1 VHPGLFILFARF
13 YHFNNEN
20 RKKMTPVTAGIVGI
34 LLLLVLFLMRMP
46 VAFAMTFIGLVGF
59 AYIGGSSPALGLL
72 AQDVFETFSSYP
84 LSVIPMFILMGSFG
98 FASGIS
104 RRLYNAT
111 YTWVGQLRGGLT
123 IATVLACSGFAAIS
137 GSTAATAATMGKIAL
152 PEMEK
157 YGYDRMLAT
166 GTVAAAGTLGILIP
180 PSTILI
186 VYGILTEESIGKLF
200 IAGVLPGLIMSLLFI
215 LVVTILCHRN
225 PKLAP
230 PGAPTSWK
238 AKAKAFGGMIEA
250 LILFVLTIG
259 GLFLGWFS
267 PTQAGAIGSGGAL
280 LIGLIRRQLS
290 WKAFFESGKD
300 GLRTSCMVLMIITGA
315 TIFGHFMAVT
325 TIPFVLADW
334 VSNLPIPKTAIMAVI
349 IFIYFIGGF
358 FMDSMALVVVTIP
371 IFFPVVMDLGFDPI
385 WFGVII
391 VLVAEM
397 GVITPPVGVNVFVIK
412 GIAPDI
418 PLEVI
423 FKGILPFLAALVL
436 FTIALIFFPQIA
448 TYLPSLVTY

>member
-1 VHPGLFILFARF
+1 
-13 YHFNNEN
+13 
-20 RKKMTPVTAGIVGI
+20 MSPVTTGIVGI
-34 LLLLVLFLMRMP
+34 ILLLLLFLLRMP
-46 VAFAMTFIGLVGF
+46 VAFAMTFIGVTGF
-59 AYIGGSSPALGLL
+59 AYLTGPEPALGLL
-72 AQDVFETFSSYP
+72 AQDIFETFSSYP
-84 LSVIPMFILMGSFG
+84 LSVIPMFILMGSFA

-104 RRLYNAT
+104 QRMYNTT
-111 YTWVGQLRGGLT
+111 YSWVGQLRGGLT
-123 IATVLACSGFAAIS
+123 IATVLACSGFAAIC

-152 PEMEK
+152 PEMKK
-157 YGYDRMLAT
+157 YGYDDMLAT

-200 IAGVLPGLIMSLLFI
+200 VAGLFPGVVLSLLFVA
-215 LVVTILCHRN
+215 VVAILCKRN
-225 PKLAP
+225 PNLGPSGSSTTWKEKLQATK
-230 PGAPTSWK
+230 GI
-238 AKAKAFGGMIEA
+238 IEA
-250 LILFVLTIG
+250 VILFVLTIG

-267 PTQAGAIGSGGAL
+267 PTQAGAIGAGGAL
-280 LIGLIRRQLS
+280 LIGLLRRQLT
-290 WKAFFESGKD
+290 WKSFFESGKD
-300 GLRTSCMVLMIITGA
+300 GLRTACMVLFIITGA
-315 TIFGHFMAVT
+315 TVFGHFMAVT
-325 TIPFVLADW
+325 TIPFLLADW
-334 VSNLPIPKTAIMAVI
+334 VSSLPIPTMAIMGVI

-371 IFFPVVMDLGFDPI
+371 IFFPLVMKLGFDPI

-418 PLEVI
+418 PLEII
-423 FKGILPFLAALVL
+423 FKGIIPFLIALIL
-436 FTIALIFFPQIA
+436 FTIILIIFPQIA